1 MTFFSAMII
10 PIIISIVLFI
20 GLKEKKNVYDIFV
33 DGAKEGIKIT
43 LKLFPTMI
51 GIFLAIYMLRSSGF
65 IDFLVNIFS
74 NVTKFFSIPSEV
86 LPLML
91 IKPISG
97 SGSMAIATEL
107 MTKFGPDSNI
117 GMIAATIMA
126 SSETTFYVIAL
137 YMSQSKVK
145 NSRKIVIPALLA
157 DFAVNFVQSLFNF
170 YFKVILFC
178 IFFLFV
184 HLCQAGE
191 LLQMHKYQNR
201 GVPWGCRRWNC
212 RPYPVA

>member
-137 YMSQSKVK
+137 YMSQAKVK

-157 DFAVNFVQSLFNF
+157 DFVSIISA
-170 YFKVILFC
+170 I
-178 IFFLFV
+178 IFFNL
-184 HLCQAGE
+184 
-191 LLQMHKYQNR
+191 
-201 GVPWGCRRWNC
+201 
-212 RPYPVA
+212 

>member
-74 NVTKFFSIPSEV
+74 
-86 LPLML
+86 
-91 IKPISG
+91 G
-97 SGSMAIATEL
+97 
-107 MTKFGPDSNI
+107 
-117 GMIAATIMA
+117 
-126 SSETTFYVIAL
+126 
-137 YMSQSKVK
+137 
-145 NSRKIVIPALLA
+145 
-157 DFAVNFVQSLFNF
+157 FN
-170 YFKVILFC
+170 YIC
-178 IFFLFV
+178 
-184 HLCQAGE
+184 
-191 LLQMHKYQNR
+191 
-201 GVPWGCRRWNC
+201 
-212 RPYPVA
+212 